1 MPVRDQGLVLE
12 DDVCELLLLVFE
24 LEKKL
29 LDVGLVRFQWL
40 EFVTNIVGSFGVL
53 VLL

>member
-12 DDVCELLLLVFE
+12 DYVCELLLLVFE

>member
-1 MPVRDQGLVLE
+1 MRDQRLVLE
-12 DDVCELLLLVFE
+12 DDVCELLLLVLE

-29 LDVGLVRFQWL
+29 LDVGLVRFQWIY
-40 EFVTNIVGSFGVL
+40 VTNIVGSFGVL